1 MGFFDLKSLQTAR
14 FRTNAGLFQV
24 FLFELQRF
32 LLKFGEKAGAADKKK
47 SRKKSHRAGILRK
60 YRHINANKHKKPKI
74 ESFSRKPKKSNR
86 KEGIHFPLRVL
97 DNQKARRELC
107 QTVTAASG
115 QGLDASRKICTQK
128 SPRGIGGIAL

>member
-47 SRKKSHRAGILRK
+47 KSDGRGILRNR
-60 YRHINANKHKKPKI
+60 RHINANKHKKTKSEIFQEAREEQPQRGN
-74 ESFSRKPKKSNR
+74 SFPSA
-86 KEGIHFPLRVL
+86 G
-97 DNQKARRELC
+97 A
-107 QTVTAASG
+107 
-115 QGLDASRKICTQK
+115 
-128 SPRGIGGIAL
+128 